1 MSGIRRWA
9 TALIGAAMI
18 TLLIVVVFLMAGRM
32 AREADLQDCL
42 DRGGEWD
49 YSSETC
55 NTTS

>member
-18 TLLIVVVFLMAGRM
+18 TLLIVTLFLAGGRM
-32 AREADLQDCL
+32 ARDGQVQDCL

-49 YSSETC
+49 YFSETC
-55 NTTS
+55 DTTN